1 MFATTTN
8 DTVNPSSN
16 EHRIIPTHPHKH
28 RKKVMKTNT
37 NFKNNDN
44 NPFVRQQDHL
54 NNKATTMPLN
64 QHSN

>member
-37 NFKNNDN
+37 NIHILKTTTTT
-44 NPFVRQQDHL
+44 HL
-54 NNKATTMPLN
+54 
-64 QHSN
+64 